1 MAISAA
7 TYALLAALAAKGY
20 GTWRQNKHSQRIND
34 QRNAAIRA
42 SRQRARMLAED
53 AFKANRKSLEPMDV
67 ENVADA
73 RTAEESRLGELLSAT
88 PRKEFA
94 VANPTRIGEPNVITS
109 ARATTKDKALGD
121 ILRYAG
127 DLGNL
132 SAATGIASTPE
143 QQHAAIMGRA
153 DVRESALQ
161 GREEA
166 ERLRLLLAGLDPYSQ
181 EAHMADKVGDLLAM
195 YAMGVA

>member
-1 MAISAA
+1 MDPA
-7 TYALLAALAAKGY
+7 TIALIAALTAKGY

-109 ARATTKDKALGD
+109 ARATTKDKALG
-121 ILRYAG
+121 IF
-127 DLGNL
+127 
-132 SAATGIASTPE
+132 
-143 QQHAAIMGRA
+143 
-153 DVRESALQ
+153 
-161 GREEA
+161 
-166 ERLRLLLAGLDPYSQ
+166 
-181 EAHMADKVGDLLAM
+181 
-195 YAMGVA
+195 